1 MRFRS
6 GLKENRIS
14 EKSKRW
20 RNTQKKEREKK
31 VVKEEGKESCKRGV
45 KRAREM
51 RDKRKEGCKKGIKKA
66 REIEGK

>member
-1 MRFRS
+1 M
-6 GLKENRIS
+6 
-14 EKSKRW
+14 EKY
-20 RNTQKKEREKK
+20 TEKGK
-31 VVKEEGKESCKRGV
+31 GKESCKRGV